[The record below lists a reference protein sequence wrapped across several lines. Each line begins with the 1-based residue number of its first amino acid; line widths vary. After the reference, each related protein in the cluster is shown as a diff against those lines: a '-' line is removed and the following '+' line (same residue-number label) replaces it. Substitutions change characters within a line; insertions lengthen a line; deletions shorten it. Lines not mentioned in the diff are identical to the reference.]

1 MNPEFDDSMDAGL
14 LQLERELS
22 SLTPAGPSRLLAERL
37 TEAVEGARSGP
48 TGIESMP
55 RATARPATV
64 IPWRRVV
71 LPTAAAAAAAVFVL
85 PEASRRGMQPV
96 AGDGGPPSRPDSNVA
111 KAADPGIRWVPM
123 PRRSEYRVVDNT
135 GLVLTDEAA
144 PLVEFRVRQMDHHEW
159 RNPEENSSIQLSIPR
174 EQRVVLP
181 ASYR

>member
-22 SLTPAGPSRLLAERL
+22 SLTPAGASRLLAERL
-37 TEAVEGARSGP
+37 TEAVEGARSGSAAL
-48 TGIESMP
+48 TALP
-55 RATARPATV
+55 RATGRATV
-64 IPWRRVV
+64 FPWRRVM

-96 AGDGGPPSRPDSNVA
+96 ADDTVPPALPDGAVA
-111 KAADPGIRWVPM
+111 KAGDPAIRWVPM
-123 PRRSEYRVVDNT
+123 PRRSEYRVVDNA
-135 GLVLTDEAA
+135 GLVLTDETA